1 MADTHPL
8 DNPVFA
14 ALTGKQSTFAVRH
27 GNAIRY
33 RPDVSPFC
41 ALADETSAADW
52 AEAARLTAPGQVA
65 LFVRLS
71 AGPPADWEIVAARE
85 GVQLVADD
93 LDPAADPEAVAL
105 TAADVPE
112 MLELTERTKPGP
124 FLPGTVELGGYL
136 GIRREGRLV
145 AMAGERMRP
154 PGFAEIS
161 AVCTDQGWRGH
172 GFGARLTRA
181 VAAGIVARGET
192 PFLHAAGDNVNAIRL
207 YKSLGFTHRRDVSFV
222 ATRPPPARPQN

>member
-1 MADTHPL
+1 MTHPL

-14 ALTGKQSTFAVRH
+14 ALTANQATFAVRH

-33 RPDVSPFC
+33 QPNVSPFC
-41 ALADETSAADW
+41 AVADESSAADW
-52 AEAARLTAPGQVA
+52 TDAARLIVPDGAA

-112 MLELTERTKPGP
+112 MLELTERTRPGP

-136 GIRREGRLV
+136 GIRRDGRLV

-181 VAAGIVARGET
+181 VVAGIVARGET

-207 YKSLGFTHRRDVSFV
+207 
-222 ATRPPPARPQN
+222 

>member
-1 MADTHPL
+1 MVTHPL

-14 ALTGKQSTFAVRH
+14 ALTGEQATFAVRH

-41 ALADETSAADW
+41 AVADESSASDW

-124 FLPGTVELGGYL
+124 FL
-136 GIRREGRLV
+136 
-145 AMAGERMRP
+145 
-154 PGFAEIS
+154 
-161 AVCTDQGWRGH
+161 
-172 GFGARLTRA
+172 
-181 VAAGIVARGET
+181 
-192 PFLHAAGDNVNAIRL
+192 HAAGDNVNAIRL
-207 YKSLGFTHRRDVSFV
+207 YKSLGFTHRREVTFV
-222 ATRPPPARPQN
+222 ATRPPRVRPQD

>member
-1 MADTHPL
+1 VADTHPL

-14 ALTGKQSTFAVRH
+14 ALTGEQATFAVRH

-52 AEAARLTAPGQVA
+52 AEAARLAAPGQVA

-161 AVCTDQGWRGH
+161 AVCTDEGWRGH
-172 GFGARLTRA
+172 GFGARMTRA

-207 YKSLGFTHRRDVSFV
+207 YKSLGFNHRRDVTFV
-222 ATRPPPARPQN
+222 ATRPPRVRPQN

>member
-93 LDPAADPEAVAL
+93 LDPAPDPEAVAL
-105 TAADVPE
+105 SAADVPE
-112 MLELTERTKPGP
+112 MLELTGRTKPGP
-124 FLPGTVELGGYL
+124 FAPRTVELGGYL

-161 AVCTDQGWRGH
+161 AVCTDEAWRGR
-172 GFGARLTRA
+172 GLAARLTRA

-192 PFLHAAGDNVNAIRL
+192 PFLHAAANNTNAIRL
-207 YKSLGFTHRRDVSFV
+207 YQTLGFVHRRDVTFIA
-222 ATRPPPARPQN
+222 ATAPR